1 MVEGS
6 QRRILRIWLFSS
18 QPNPQKTRVEHYDVH
33 WKSFSW
39 ISQLPI
45 FCSCGLVGDGT
56 VDGKDNK
63 EEKTREVADSRM
75 YPINWKFSLTR
86 MWNAVVVVVNI
97 FPFTC
102 LTKLSTCNLVVD
114 RSVDG
119 KGKNEG
125 KTRSSLTLGC
135 ITSVVTLVQLGC

>member
-1 MVEGS
+1 MAEGS
-6 QRRILRIWLFSS
+6 QRRIWQIWLISTL
-18 QPNPQKTRVEHYDVH
+18 PNPQTTRLGHYDVH
-33 WKSFSW
+33 WNSFSW
-39 ISQLPI
+39 IPHLPT
-45 FCSCGLVGDGT
+45 FCSCCLVVDGT
-56 VDGKDNK
+56 VDGEDNK

-114 RSVDG
+114 SSVDG